1 VAASL
6 RSEVD
11 AAALLN
17 GSSGGTMTREEVQPI
32 LQKYVNV
39 WNRANHGCH
48 LWVALAYP
56 GDAITIPDITFGMNK
71 DPHQVA
77 GMNVRVHIQLIV
89 LREDMTPESLLT
101 TFFHEYG
108 HACYERVHPGAFNE
122 VDSEVAAIC
131 SSLELCVA
139 EGFEELAYR
148 EAKSVKE
155 IAANEPYRSAVAKLA
170 DNELWRK
177 YVSGEYASGQSA

>member
-1 VAASL
+1 
-6 RSEVD
+6 
-11 AAALLN
+11 
-17 GSSGGTMTREEVQPI
+17 MTREEVQLI

-39 WNRANHGCH
+39 WDSANTERH

-56 GDAITIPDITFGMNK
+56 GAAITIPNTTFGLNK
-71 DPHQVA
+71 DPQQVA
-77 GMNVRVHIQLIV
+77 GMNVRVHVQLIV
-89 LREDMTPESLLT
+89 LREDMAPESLLT

-108 HACYERVHPGAFNE
+108 HACYGREHPGATDE
-122 VDSEVAAIC
+122 VDSEVAAIR

-139 EGFEELAYR
+139 EGVEELAYR

-170 DNELWRK
+170 DDELWRK
-177 YVSGEYASGQSA
+177 YASGEYASGQSA

>member
-1 VAASL
+1 
-6 RSEVD
+6 
-11 AAALLN
+11 
-17 GSSGGTMTREEVQPI
+17 MTREEVQLI

-39 WNRANHGCH
+39 WNGANHGCH
-48 LWVALAYP
+48 LWVALANP
-56 GDAITIPDITFGMNK
+56 GAAITIPDVTFGMSK
-71 DPHQVA
+71 DPQQVA
-77 GMNVRVHIQLIV
+77 GMNIRVHVQLIV

-108 HACYERVHPGAFNE
+108 HACYEREHPGAINE
-122 VDSEVAAIC
+122 VDSEVAAIH

-139 EGFEELAYR
+139 EGSEELAYR

-177 YVSGEYASGQSA
+177 YVSGGHASGQSA